1 MNTFENAPLRRGQWC
16 KSTAQPHFYEH
27 PCGVINNSFKTV
39 VLNEAVVWG
48 SHPDKMCIRDSDK
61 WVRQLLIAHAGDS
74 PKEIAAQL
82 VNEAKGRGHDDDRT
96 VMVMKIEKLE

>member
-1 MNTFENAPLRRGQWC
+1 MTDG
-16 KSTAQPHFYEH
+16 T
-27 PCGVINNSFKTV
+27 
-39 VLNEAVVWG
+39 
-48 SHPDKMCIRDSDK
+48 DDK